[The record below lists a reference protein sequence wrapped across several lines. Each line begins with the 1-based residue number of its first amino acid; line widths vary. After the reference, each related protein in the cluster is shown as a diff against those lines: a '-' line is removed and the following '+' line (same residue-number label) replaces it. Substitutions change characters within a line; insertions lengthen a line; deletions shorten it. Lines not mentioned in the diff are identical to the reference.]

1 MSQLARLEGKTYY
14 PKCKLCNGD
23 IGRQHSHLMIED
35 SQSRVTFVFIV
46 IIIVVKVTFIDFII
60 LVFVILVCFAH
71 LGDV

>member
-1 MSQLARLEGKTYY
+1 
-14 PKCKLCNGD
+14 
-23 IGRQHSHLMIED
+23 MIED

-60 LVFVILVCFAH
+60 PVFVILVCFAH